1 MGPSPFACAEEFRAS
16 EGFQSALPTAG
27 TYTETVFGKGLMSN
41 GRYWIRTS
49 DFYRVRIA
57 L

>member
-1 MGPSPFACAEEFRAS
+1 MKHLRSVSPEMNDLLEGGVWEE
-16 EGFQSALPTAG
+16 
-27 TYTETVFGKGLMSN
+27 N